1 MDFFEALWDDPFL
14 WNMFWCVVAAKV
26 FRLLLDPQMFPDARR
41 FAPSARSAAMAS
53 LVLNGSILTVVYRGE
68 YHEYPLM
75 LLLAIAFVVCSDAI
89 HRQELSR
96 QAAQFNQLVQEL
108 KKHNIECELPQEP
121 LKEDAGCT
129 PVQIVLG
136 IVVGVIVTLIR
147 YAFWGIGA

>member
-1 MDFFEALWDDPFL
+1 MDFFEALWEDPFL

-75 LLLAIAFVVCSDAI
+75 LLLPVAFVIGSDAI
-89 HRQELSR
+89 HRRELSK
-96 QAAQFNQLVQEL
+96 QAARFNQLVQEL
-108 KKHNIECELPQEP
+108 KKHNIECDLPQEP
-121 LKEDAGCT
+121 LKEDAGCS

-136 IVVGVIVTLIR
+136 FVVGVIATLVGLFFL
-147 YAFWGIGA
+147 Y

>member
-1 MDFFEALWDDPFL
+1 
-14 WNMFWCVVAAKV
+14 
-26 FRLLLDPQMFPDARR
+26 
-41 FAPSARSAAMAS
+41 
-53 LVLNGSILTVVYRGE
+53 
-68 YHEYPLM
+68 M
-75 LLLAIAFVVCSDAI
+75 LLLAIAFAVCSDAI
-89 HRQELSR
+89 HRRELSR
-96 QAAQFNQLVQEL
+96 QAAQFSQLVQVL

>member
-1 MDFFEALWDDPFL
+1 
-14 WNMFWCVVAAKV
+14 MFWCVVAAKV

-41 FAPSARSAAMAS
+41 FAPSAPSAAIAS
-53 LVLNGSILTVVYRGE
+53 MITVGAIWDGGYADSPVAF
-68 YHEYPLM
+68 
-75 LLLAIAFVVCSDAI
+75 LLPVAFVIGSDAI
-89 HRQELSR
+89 HRRELSR
-96 QAAQFNQLVQEL
+96 QAARFNQLVQVL

-121 LKEDAGCT
+121 LKEDAGCS